1 MHEAQPAVRGAEP
14 AVVLQFQRGLRAR
27 ALEIARAHGS
37 GARAHIDQGS
47 AHTTPPL
54 HHAILRSQ
62 HERAG
67 LLGNFLSHA
76 SVYARFAA
84 TPVGASAAPQ
94 LLLLEDDVEVAPRFF
109 AALPCLLE
117 QLGGRAFDVVRFG
130 CWGAYCASDAVG
142 SSAYLAR
149 PHSFNRTGMAYGGAH
164 ATLVPF
170 EAARR
175 VVDRLRAFGVMPI
188 DAALREG
195 LGDRQGLPHH
205 VHAGLR
211 SYVINTPLART
222 GGFELSETWRADHG
236 GGAAA
241 PAATDRGGGACW
253 RTDEFEGGFA
263 IMPCAGRHRERTCT

>member
-1 MHEAQPAVRGAEP
+1 M
-14 AVVLQFQRGLRAR
+14 
-27 ALEIARAHGS
+27 
-37 GARAHIDQGS
+37 
-47 AHTTPPL
+47 
-54 HHAILRSQ
+54 
-62 HERAG
+62 
-67 LLGNFLSHA
+67 
-76 SVYARFAA
+76 YARFAA
-84 TPVGASAAPQ
+84 TPVGASVAPQ

-142 SSAYLAR
+142 SGAVYRAAALVQPDGHGVRRRAR
-149 PHSFNRTGMAYGGAH
+149 DARALRSRAPRRR
-164 ATLVPF
+164 P
-170 EAARR
+170 AAR
-175 VVDRLRAFGVMPI
+175 VGVMPI

-236 GGAAA
+236 GGGAA

-263 IMPCAGRHRERTCT
+263 IMPCAGRHRERTT